1 MDTYFAPAE
10 KSKDDELNAEIGIV
24 CRNPVMEGLLCSV
37 SGLLA
42 VLNEHRQLVALN
54 DTFMQMLGIQDAQ
67 QAFGLR
73 LGEAMECIHAHDE
86 PGGCGT
92 TKFCPTCGA
101 AVAIVSSLTRDRPV
115 ERMCALSAE
124 KGGKVV
130 DIALLVRSYPTKIDG
145 KTFLLLFLQDMT
157 KEQQR
162 AALERTFFH
171 DVNNMLSSL
180 VWASELLIQDSPSV
194 LARNIY
200 EASLRLQA
208 EVAAQRC
215 LSQNG
220 SFTYQ
225 TVRHSVTPKQVLA
238 ELRAIFAS
246 HPAVQRKKIEFCEDC
261 PAVSVNT
268 ELSLLLRVLCNM
280 VINALEAT
288 GKEGVIRIWSER
300 KGSLLSFM
308 VWNAEEIPQAIAL
321 RIFQRNF
328 STKGQ
333 AGRGIG
339 TFSMKLFGEKIL
351 GGQVTFSTSR
361 EQGTVFTCSLPLQ
374 EFTSPLK

>member
-10 KSKDDELNAEIGIV
+10 KAKDDELNAEIGIV
-24 CRNPVMEGLLCSV
+24 CRNPLMEGLLCSV

-54 DTFMQMLGIQDAQ
+54 DTFMQMLGVQDAQ

-101 AVAIVSSLTRDRPV
+101 AVAIVSSLTQDRPV
-115 ERMCALSAE
+115 ERMCALSAN
-124 KGGKVV
+124 KGGRMV

-145 KTFLLLFLQDMT
+145 KTFLLLFLQDIT
-157 KEQQR
+157 KEQQK
-162 AALERTFFH
+162 ATLERTFFH

-180 VWASELLIQDSPSV
+180 VWASELLVQDSPSV
-194 LARNIY
+194 LSRNIY
-200 EASLRLQA
+200 EASLRLQT
-208 EVAAQRC
+208 EVAVQRC
-215 LSQNG
+215 LSQND

-225 TVRHSVTPKQVLA
+225 TVRHPVTPKQVLA

-246 HPAVQRKKIEFCEDC
+246 HPAVQKKKIEFCEDC
-261 PAVSVNT
+261 PATSVST

-288 GKEGVIRIWSER
+288 GEDGVVRIWSER
-300 KGSLLSFM
+300 NGSLLSFM
-308 VWNAEEIPQAIAL
+308 VWNAEEIPPATAL